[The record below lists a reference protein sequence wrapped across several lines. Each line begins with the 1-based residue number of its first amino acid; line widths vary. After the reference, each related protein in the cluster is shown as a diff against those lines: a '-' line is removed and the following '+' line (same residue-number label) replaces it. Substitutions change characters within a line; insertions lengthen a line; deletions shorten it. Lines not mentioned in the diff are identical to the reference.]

1 MRKLFNRTL
10 VLLALILGVYAYS
23 IISNIPHQ
31 NDQAYAYM
39 IDPTTGEVV
48 EVKQEEQPSLV
59 AKDPTFARGHTTQ
72 TGVSWRDMPCR
83 NNRTGA
89 YYESDI
95 LSFAEIEWNLI
106 KVGFTPTNAHTMAA
120 IAHKESG
127 HQLNCFGDE
136 SLINSKWT
144 DSYGI
149 FQIRGL
155 VAENGKGTCRDITAL
170 VNNIEK
176 QSQCAYEISGGGT
189 NFRPWSMYLNGK
201 YRKSL

>member
-1 MRKLFNRTL
+1 MRKLLNRSL
-10 VLLALILGVYAYS
+10 VLITLILGIYSYS
-23 IISNIPHQ
+23 IITNIPHQ
-31 NDQAYAYM
+31 NNRAYAYM
-39 IDPTTGEVV
+39 IDPTGELV
-48 EVKQEEQPSLV
+48 EVNQEQQPSV
-59 AKDPTFARGHTTQ
+59 VIKDPVFARGHTTR
-72 TGVSWRDMPCR
+72 TGVFWGDMPCR

-95 LSFAEIEWNLI
+95 LSFAEIEWNLV
-106 KVGFTPTNAHTMAA
+106 KVGFTPDNAHIMAA

-127 HQLNCFGDE
+127 HQLDCVGDE

-155 VAENGKGTCRDITAL
+155 VAENGKGTCRDITAF
-170 VNNIEK
+170 VYNIEK
-176 QSQCAYEISGGGT
+176 QSQCAFEISGGGT

-201 YRKSL
+201 YKESL